1 MILFFLV
8 NGVNLIHV
16 LIICNKRSTD
26 HFVTWRLYLT
36 LLFMKYIICNCNSIY
51 VVRNVVKTIKSNFIT
66 YLDIVPP

>member
-26 HFVTWRLYLT
+26 YVVIWRLYLT

-51 VVRNVVKTIKSNFIT
+51 IFRNVVKQLNPVLLLI
-66 YLDIVPP
+66 